1 MPLRPQRWQ
10 IKTADRD
17 LVKTLSEGIHPLIAE
32 VLVNRGFSTP
42 EQLEHYLD
50 PTLAELPDPWLDF
63 ADLRPCVDLILATLK
78 AGDPIAICGDYDAD
92 GMTSTALLLRTLRHF
107 GATVSYEIPS
117 RMTEGYGI
125 NSRMV
130 QDLFDKGTRLIITV
144 DNGIAALEPIT
155 LAKSLGMGVII
166 TDHHDLPPQVPP
178 ADGILNPK
186 LIPESSP
193 YRGMAGVGVAY
204 LLALQLAEALGDRA
218 ALEIP
223 LLDLLTLGTIADL
236 APLTGIN
243 RRWVQAGLKRL
254 PQSQILGIRALMKV
268 TGLNPEANG
277 TLAPEAIGFG
287 LGPRINAVGRLSQP
301 RVVIELLTTED
312 PDQAESYAQECEH
325 LNQERQR
332 LCREIEAEAAE
343 RVESGEFDL
352 QRDRV
357 LVILGQGWHH
367 GVIGIVASRL
377 LERTGAPVFI
387 GSQEEDSIR
396 GSARGIPEFNV
407 FEALESCRD
416 LFHKHGG
423 HPAAG
428 GFSMGAEQWPALQTR
443 LAQFARQVLDPDH
456 IQPLVQ
462 VDAEAKLEDM
472 TLDLFQQLQVLQPC
486 GIDNREPV
494 FWSRDVE
501 IKRQRIIGKDQSHLK
516 LQVRQG
522 SPRTLEVL
530 YWRGAAAQPLPATV
544 DLAYTL
550 KTNEWQ
556 GNISMELEVKG
567 IRPATLPLEMP
578 LPIDPHIATQ
588 NIATQD
594 IATQD
599 IATQDI
605 ATQGSPSIVYPS
617 TPRIPHPLQWQPG
630 DPAQLTQA
638 EGTILL
644 YGFRRPHISQSRGS
658 LHYDRPQSGTRYD
671 LVFLWSLPPS
681 PQHLAW
687 ILAHTHPT
695 GSQLKIAVHHQAIP
709 VLAAATLKQQLKTY
723 LQSLNEDLVQKG
735 KPDSPVL
742 NLLKLGQS
750 WWLSPTVL
758 LAGLQQLGINCA
770 PWTVAESLDSALAH
784 QQKWYGLKYDQ
795 VGSWLQD

>member
-332 LCREIEAEAAE
+332 LCREIEAEAVE

-443 LAQFARQVLDPDH
+443 LAQFARQVLDSDH

-530 YWRGAAAQPLPATV
+530 YWRGAIAHPLPATV

-556 GNISMELEVKG
+556 GNLSMELEVKG
-567 IRPATLPLEMP
+567 IRPATLPLE
-578 LPIDPHIATQ
+578 LA
-588 NIATQD
+588 ALS
-594 IATQD
+594 A
-599 IATQDI
+599 
-605 ATQGSPSIVYPS
+605 QGSPSIVYPS
-617 TPRIPHPLQWQPG
+617 TPRIPHPLQWHPS
-630 DPAQLTQA
+630 DSAQLTQV

-644 YGFRRPHISQSRGS
+644 YGFRRPHISQSRGT

-709 VLAAATLKQQLKTY
+709 VLAAATLKQQLKTS
-723 LQSLNEDLVQKG
+723 LQSLNGDLVQKG

-770 PWTVAESLDSALAH
+770 PWTVAESLESALAH

>member
-50 PTLAELPDPWLDF
+50 PTLAELPDPVLDF

-332 LCREIEAEAAE
+332 LCREIEAEAVE

-443 LAQFARQVLDPDH
+443 LAQFARQVLDSDH

-530 YWRGAAAQPLPATV
+530 YWRGAIAHPLPATV

-556 GNISMELEVKG
+556 GNLSMELEVKG
-567 IRPATLPLEMP
+567 IRPATLPLE
-578 LPIDPHIATQ
+578 LA
-588 NIATQD
+588 ALS
-594 IATQD
+594 A
-599 IATQDI
+599 
-605 ATQGSPSIVYPS
+605 QGSPSIVYPS
-617 TPRIPHPLQWQPG
+617 TPRIPHPLQWHPS
-630 DPAQLTQA
+630 DSAQLTQV

-644 YGFRRPHISQSRGS
+644 YGFRRPHISQSRGT

-709 VLAAATLKQQLKTY
+709 VLAAATLKQQLKTS
-723 LQSLNEDLVQKG
+723 LQSLNEDLVQKA
-735 KPDSPVL
+735 KPDSPIL

-770 PWTVAESLDSALAH
+770 PWTVAESLESALAH